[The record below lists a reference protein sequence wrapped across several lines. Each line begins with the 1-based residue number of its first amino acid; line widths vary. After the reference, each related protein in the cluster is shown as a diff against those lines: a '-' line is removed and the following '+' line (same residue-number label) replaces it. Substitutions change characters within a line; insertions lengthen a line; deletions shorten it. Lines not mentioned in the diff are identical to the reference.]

1 MSPLYFHSPSPRH
14 HIHPLIHLIPLHPSI
29 LTTHIPL
36 SYSHAPYF
44 PLSFFLP
51 HPLPSP
57 PFYPPHT
64 LLRHICFVTP
74 SNKGTQKRRR
84 NEQGT
89 KEERTKC
96 GLGGDF
102 GEGKNAE
109 GKKEESGRERD
120 EGKQKN
126 SLQVDISSEKKI
138 SVYLPR
144 FRTESQKGQYCR
156 RYSCGVMPAVFL
168 NRRLKYE

>member
-1 MSPLYFHSPSPRH
+1 MSPLYFHFPSPRH

-29 LTTHIPL
+29 LTIYVPS
-36 SYSHAPYF
+36 SYPHTPYF

-64 LLRHICFVTP
+64 LLRRICFVTP
-74 SNKGTQKRRR
+74 SNKGTQKRRK

-96 GLGGDF
+96 DLGGGVF
-102 GEGKNAE
+102 GKSRGK
-109 GKKEESGRERD
+109 
-120 EGKQKN
+120 
-126 SLQVDISSEKKI
+126 EKKG
-138 SVYLPR
+138 
-144 FRTESQKGQYCR
+144 KGRGGNRGIR
-156 RYSCGVMPAVFL
+156 RKINL
-168 NRRLKYE
+168 HIRRKRIEELQRYGIDG